1 MFTCPATGIMNN
13 KVDDILPHL
22 GFGMTIL
29 SIGIIGV
36 DIRAPDM
43 FTPANH
49 KS

>member
-1 MFTCPATGIMNN
+1 MNH

-22 GFGMTIL
+22 GFGVTIL
-29 SIGIIGV
+29 SIGIVGV
-36 DIRAPDM
+36 DIRAPDT